1 MFYEAKS
8 CHDQFVNM
16 PFMCYFNCFFS
27 VVYTVAIVVLTWL
40 IALRGV
46 ARSGGLGFG

>member
-1 MFYEAKS
+1 MFYVAKP

-16 PFMCYFNCFFS
+16 PFMCYFAFFS

-46 ARSGGLGFG
+46 ARLGGLGLG